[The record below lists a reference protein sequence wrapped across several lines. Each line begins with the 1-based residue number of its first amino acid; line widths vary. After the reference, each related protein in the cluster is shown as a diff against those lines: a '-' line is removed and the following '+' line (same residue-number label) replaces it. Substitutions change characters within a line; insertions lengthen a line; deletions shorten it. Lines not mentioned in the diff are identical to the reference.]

1 MKRTKKPEILSPAGD
16 MQKLNAA
23 LRFGA
28 DAVYLAG
35 KDFGMRA
42 ASDNFSYEEL
52 ETACKTVHA
61 AGKKLYLT
69 VNVLPHGSE
78 YPALREFLSS
88 LSGMGI
94 DAIIAADL
102 GVIATVHE
110 LLPDVPV
117 HISTQASI
125 CSPAAAKAYA
135 ALGAERLVL
144 ARELTLS
151 EIVTIREAL
160 PDSVELEA
168 FVHGAMCVSYSGRC
182 MLSNQL
188 TGRDANHGACAQP
201 CRWNYTLIEE
211 KRPDL
216 PIPVE
221 EDARGTF
228 IMSSKDMCTI
238 DIVPELIKA
247 GVDSFKIEGRVKSA
261 YYTAVVTN
269 AYRIAVDR
277 YFADPEGYTFDPA
290 LMTELE
296 SVSHREY
303 CHGFYLNTPAENANL
318 CTRSGYIRDKAFLA
332 SAVEASGECG
342 LCRFSQKNKFSV
354 GDRVE
359 LLSPGLTGVSFTV
372 RELFDANGNEIG
384 SVPHPGM
391 EFYIRLPVRA
401 FAGDILRAGE

>member
-1 MKRTKKPEILSPAGD
+1 MKTPEILAPAGD
-16 MQKLNAA
+16 MQKLRAA

-35 KDFGMRA
+35 KNFGMRA
-42 ASDNFSYEEL
+42 ASDNFSDDEL
-52 ETACKTVHA
+52 SAACELVHA
-61 AGKKLYLT
+61 AGKRLYLT
-69 VNVLPHGSE
+69 VNVLPHGAE
-78 YPALREFLSS
+78 YPALRRFLSS
-88 LSGMGI
+88 LKGIGI

-102 GVIATVHE
+102 GVIATVRE
-110 LLPDVPV
+110 LLPDMPI

-125 CSPAAAKAYA
+125 CSPAAARAYA
-135 ALGAERLVL
+135 ALGASRLVL
-144 ARELTLS
+144 ARELTLP
-151 EIVTIREAL
+151 EIAEIRRSLTPEV
-160 PDSVELEA
+160 DLEA

-201 CRWNYTLIEE
+201 CRWSYTLTEE

-216 PIPVE
+216 PIPIE

-238 DIVPELIKA
+238 DLVPQMIEA
-247 GVDSFKIEGRVKSA
+247 GIDSFKIEGRVKSA
-261 YYTAVVTN
+261 YYAAVVTN

-277 YFADPEGYTFDPA
+277 YCADPDGYVFDPSLA
-290 LMTELE
+290 SELE

-332 SAVEASGECG
+332 SAIEASGECG
-342 LCRFSQKNKFSV
+342 LCRCEQKNKFSL

-359 LLSPGLTGVSFTV
+359 LLSPGRTGVGFTV
-372 RELFDANGNEIG
+372 RELFDAKGNPIV

-391 EFYIRLPVRA
+391 EFYIRLPVSA
-401 FAGDILRAGE
+401 SEGDILRAGE